1 MKIRNIIVSLCLAAA
16 STVWAG
22 PKYVFY
28 FIGDGMGM
36 GQIMAAHTYNRVA
49 LGNDSALQ
57 MMRFPYAGILTT
69 YSASS
74 TVTDSAAAGT
84 ALATGHKTNNGVLG
98 LNADSVAVTSMA
110 KILHDN
116 GWGVALVTTVAPDD
130 ATPGAFYAHVPNRGM
145 YYEIGRQAADCGYEF
160 MASSTWRGATD
171 KKSEPTDLMAYISS
185 RGVDVV
191 TTIDDAKASK
201 SRRVFLHSADPF
213 NSSNVG
219 FTIDSIPGALTLPD
233 MTETA
238 IEHMNKVSPDKF
250 FMMVEGGNIDHVG
263 HGNDGGTVAVEV
275 VNFDQ
280 ALAKA
285 YDFYLQHP
293 DETVIIVTADHE
305 TGGLSIGN
313 GTVGY
318 TSHTEYIPYQRMS
331 KDMFSRKGAEFLKNG
346 TPSWEDVKR
355 FTAECTGLWSHV
367 PVSEKQ
373 EAELKALYDRA
384 MSGNTEQAN
393 EKTLYASYSA
403 LASEIYRVLN
413 TNQGFGWTTGGHSG
427 NPVPV
432 FAIGNGM
439 EMFGAFLDNT
449 QIAPMLLD
457 LINK

>member
-1 MKIRNIIVSLCLAAA
+1 MNIRNLIASLCILAASV
-16 STVWAG
+16 STAA

-49 LGNDSALQ
+49 LGNNSGLLMNQ
-57 MMRFPYAGILTT
+57 FPYAGILTT

-84 ALATGHKTNNGVLG
+84 ALATGHKTQNGMLG
-98 LNADSVAVTSMA
+98 MDADSVAVTSIA
-110 KILHDN
+110 KTLHDK
-116 GWGVALVTTVAPDD
+116 GWGVALVTSVAPDD
-130 ATPGAFYAHVPNRGM
+130 ATPGAFYAHVPYRGM

-160 MASSTWRGATD
+160 IAGSTWRGAND
-171 KKSEPTDLMAYISS
+171 KNNQPTDLLPYISS
-185 RGVDVV
+185 KGVDLV
-191 TTIDDAKASK
+191 TSIPAAKASE
-201 SRRVFLHSADPF
+201 SRRVFLYSDKPF
-213 NSSNVG
+213 NNSNIG
-219 FTIDSIPGALTLPD
+219 FTIDSIPGALSLPD
-233 MTETA
+233 MTDAA
-238 IEHMNKVSPDKF
+238 IEHMKKVSPDKF
-250 FMMVEGGNIDHVG
+250 FMMVEGGNIDHAG
-263 HGNDGGTVAVEV
+263 HGNDGATVATEMI
-275 VNFDQ
+275 NFNQ

-313 GTVGY
+313 GHVGY

-331 KDMFSRKGAEFLKNG
+331 KDMFSLQGAELLKNG
-346 TPSWEDVKR
+346 TPSWDEIKQ
-355 FTAECTGLWSHV
+355 FTAQRTGLWSHI

-373 EAELKALYDRA
+373 ETKLKELYDKTITNH
-384 MSGNTEQAN
+384 SEQPN

-403 LASEIYRVLN
+403 LASEIFRVLN

-432 FAIGNGM
+432 FAIGQGM
-439 EMFGAFLDNT
+439 EQFATMLDNT
-449 QIAPMLLD
+449 AIAPALLK
-457 LINK
+457 LSLQ